1 MKDVRFVVIHKPGP
15 AWKAGVPLFEQ
26 EGLAQ
31 HVEHYRKLLADGKLA
46 IGGPFL
52 DEAGGGF
59 MIPEPGPSEDELRR
73 FAGDDPTVK
82 SGLLTFEI
90 RPWLVGNK
98 K

>member
-1 MKDVRFVVIHKPGP
+1 MRDVRFVVIHKPGT
-15 AWKAGVPLFEQ
+15 AWKSGVPMFEQ
-26 EGLAQ
+26 DGLQQ
-31 HVEHYRKLLADGKLA
+31 HVEHYRKLLAEGKLM

-59 MIPEPGPSEDELRR
+59 MIPESAVAEEDLRR
-73 FAGDDPTVK
+73 FAADDPTVK

-90 RPWLVGNK
+90 RPWLAGMK

>member
-1 MKDVRFVVIHKPGP
+1 MKDIRFVVIHKPGP
-15 AWKAGVPLFEQ
+15 GWKVGIPLFEQ

-31 HVEHYRKLLADGKLA
+31 HVEHYRKLLADGKLT

-59 MIPEPGPSEDELRR
+59 MIPEPGVSEDEIRE

-82 SGLLTFEI
+82 SGLLIFEV
-90 RPWLVGNK
+90 RGWLAGK
-98 K
+98 KK